1 MTGRTSGEV
10 REALAAV
17 GLVLPPVTP
26 PLASYQPAVRTTST
40 IYTAGQLPMRD
51 GALTH
56 SGPVGTGGLSVA
68 DAAQAAGVAG
78 LAAIAAA
85 CAVTGEQEA
94 LRPVKVTVFVAAADG
109 FHDLPQVA
117 DGASAV
123 FGAAFAEP
131 HARSAVGV
139 RELPRGAAVEVEAI
153 FAVTDP
159 DPEP

>member
-1 MTGRTSGEV
+1 MTGRTCDEV
-10 REALAAV
+10 RRALTQE
-17 GLVLPPVTP
+17 GLALPPVTP
-26 PLASYQPAVRTTST
+26 PLAAYQPAVRTTST

-51 GALTH
+51 GSLTH
-56 SGPVGTGGLSVA
+56 TGQVGAGGLS
-68 DAAQAAGVAG
+68 AAEGAAAAGVAA

-85 CAVTGEQEA
+85 CSVATEQEA

-123 FGAAFAEP
+123 FAAAFAEP

-139 RELPRGAAVEVEAI
+139 RELPRGASVEVEAI
-153 FAVTDP
+153 FAVLP
-159 DPEP
+159 PQ